1 MVSSRDS
8 LVDEL
13 NDRIAVFEEDKV
25 VLKAALKQL
34 QKEMKDEAPKT
45 AQLVANLNAAKE
57 VSKKLEEKMKS
68 MKRNHTEA
76 IKDLEA
82 KLLSKERAIN
92 ETDTKMTMISTYV
105 DQLEERLASFSIAKK
120 HIADREVECDAI
132 ETKAK
137 ENEEKLSKIEK
148 ELATVS
154 EERDELKNLVNL
166 MVEERT
172 VLQSEKHKLSHEKE
186 SLVFEGKALREE
198 LDLLNDNFLRLEA
211 EAVTVK
217 DQLDELRDLLKRKDE
232 QLADME
238 KESNA
243 TASKLSEQDQMIDK
257 SITLTMNMQEEIKR
271 LHEEKDRAEEV
282 IFNLEQKLSDMILGT
297 NSNSKSD
304 SAFIPPPPPPLDND
318 SSHPINDITNDNVEA
333 IDIGKTDESDKDEKD
348 IGTPDTQ
355 EHLLS
360 DAIDHGDSRDYIE
373 EGMDLDLEQKLSDEE
388 HDATAEDSVF
398 DKDGDYDVKEG
409 SVEPAVLEAE
419 VDKEIEPPFP
429 DTKLSESGQIQ
440 NLQHR
445 GVENR
450 NVPFRAVR
458 KTFSRIT
465 DMHGV
470 FTPPSSSS
478 GPKGS
483 PVP

>member
-45 AQLVANLNAAKE
+45 AQLVANLNEAKE
-57 VSKKLEEKMKS
+57 VSKNLEEKMKL
-68 MKRNHTEA
+68 MKRNHTEE

-82 KLLSKERAIN
+82 RLISKERVIN

-137 ENEEKLSKIEK
+137 KNEERLSKIEK

-172 VLQSEKHKLSHEKE
+172 VLQSEKDKLSHEKE

-217 DQLDELRDLLKRKDE
+217 DQLDELRNVVKRKDE

-243 TASKLSEQDQMIDK
+243 TASKLSEQDHMIDK

-304 SAFIPPPPPPLDND
+304 SAFIPPPPPYND
-318 SSHPINDITNDNVEA
+318 SSHPINDITNDNVET
-333 IDIGKTDESDKDEKD
+333 IDNGRTDESNEDEKD

-355 EHLLS
+355 EDLLS
-360 DAIDHGDSRDYIE
+360 DTIDHGDAYDYIE

-388 HDATAEDSVF
+388 HDAMAEGSVF
-398 DKDGDYDVKEG
+398 DKDGDYDVKEDNA
-409 SVEPAVLEAE
+409 EPAVLEEE

-429 DTKLSESGQIQ
+429 DTKLSESDQIQ
-440 NLQHR
+440 NLQHK
-445 GVENR
+445 GVEKR

-465 DMHGV
+465 DMHGI

-478 GPKGS
+478 GSKGS
-483 PVP
+483 SVP